1 MRVSL
6 LTRAGSLAAAAVI
19 ATTGAMAVAGA
30 ADASAHFRHRIPTHL
45 SASKSMVKGS
55 SDTMLNARLT
65 TGFRHLRNIPLG
77 GRVVFLDA
85 IRWRHGKIVLIRV
98 TREMT
103 STTKGMVGDVSMRVD
118 PMKTTHYVWIF
129 AGTPRLH
136 STHSRVLTVKAS
148 S

>member
-1 MRVSL
+1 
-6 LTRAGSLAAAAVI
+6 
-19 ATTGAMAVAGA
+19 MAVAGTA
-30 ADASAHFRHRIPTHL
+30 NASVHVRHRVPTHL

-98 TREMT
+98 AREMT
-103 STTKGMVGDVSMRVD
+103 STTKDMMGDVSMTVD

-129 AGTPRLH
+129 EGTPRLH
-136 STHSRVLTVKAS
+136 STHSRVLTVKGS

>member
-6 LTRAGSLAAAAVI
+6 LTRAASVAAAAVI

-30 ADASAHFRHRIPTHL
+30 ADASVHHRIPTHL
-45 SASKSMVKGS
+45 SASRSMVKGS

-85 IRWRHGKIVLIRV
+85 VRWRHGKIVLRRV
-98 TREMT
+98 AREMT
-103 STTKGMVGDVSMRVD
+103 STTKGMVGDVSMSVD
-118 PMKTTHYVWIF
+118 PAKTTHFVWVF
-129 AGTPRLH
+129 EGTRHLH
-136 STHSRVLTVKAS
+136 SSHSRILTVKA
-148 S
+148 